1 MACFYTYN
9 CLFCANFYV
18 ISFYIYYAYSFL
30 KNTYDDNDRGVD
42 NVDKWWMGADC
53 EGDVLVDKW
62 MKTC

>member
-1 MACFYTYN
+1 MKIQRGTWLLYLL
-9 CLFCANFYV
+9 CLF
-18 ISFYIYYAYSFL
+18 FL